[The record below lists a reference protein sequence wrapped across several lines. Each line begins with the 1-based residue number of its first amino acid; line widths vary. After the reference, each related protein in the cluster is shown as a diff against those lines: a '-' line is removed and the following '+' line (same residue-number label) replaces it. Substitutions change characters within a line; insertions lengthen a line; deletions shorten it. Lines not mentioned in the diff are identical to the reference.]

1 MLRVEAGEVDPA
13 TTTVLVTGGIHMT
26 RRKIWSIVLV
36 AVCSL
41 LLICSP
47 VSPVSAQTKATAAKE
62 KPAATQAAAPNSTKE
77 LIDLNSA
84 SKEQLSQ
91 LPGIGDAYSQKI
103 IANRPYRAKTDLV
116 NKKVIPEATYKKIAP
131 MVIAKQK

>member
-1 MLRVEAGEVDPA
+1 MK
-13 TTTVLVTGGIHMT
+13 
-26 RRKIWSIVLV
+26 RRTISFVVI

-41 LLICSP
+41 LLLCSP
-47 VSPVSAQTKATAAKE
+47 AWAQTKAAGT
-62 KPAATQAAAPNSTKE
+62 KPAPMAAAPSSSKE
-77 LIDLNSA
+77 LVDLNSA

-116 NKKVIPEATYKKIAP
+116 NKKVIPAATYKKIAP

>member
-1 MLRVEAGEVDPA
+1 MK
-13 TTTVLVTGGIHMT
+13 
-26 RRKIWSIVLV
+26 RRTISSVVI
-36 AVCSL
+36 AICSL
-41 LLICSP
+41 LLLCSP
-47 VSPVSAQTKATAAKE
+47 ALAQTKAKPAGTKPAPTAAT
-62 KPAATQAAAPNSTKE
+62 ANSSKE
-77 LIDLNSA
+77 LVDLNSA

>member
-1 MLRVEAGEVDPA
+1 
-13 TTTVLVTGGIHMT
+13 MT
-26 RRKIWSIVLV
+26 RRTISSMMLV

-41 LLICSP
+41 LLLCSP
-47 VSPVSAQTKATAAKE
+47 AFAQTKAKPAGE
-62 KPAATQAAAPNSTKE
+62 KPAPAQTAKASSTKE

-84 SKEQLSQ
+84 TKEQLMQ

-103 IANRPYRAKTDLV
+103 IAGRPYRAKTDLV
-116 NKKVIPEATYKKIAP
+116 SKKIIPESTYKKIAP